1 MIMNKTYIWDRTKIK
16 FKMAAKFNTRSHYSL
31 QIKIT
36 GTDAFKSQNEH
47 KGILKS

>member
-31 QIKIT
+31 QIKNDGKLLRVKINT
-36 GTDAFKSQNEH
+36 
-47 KGILKS
+47 KGF